1 MTDKNIDQLIEKTMK
16 QAVLPESVQKR
27 LEKTA
32 EELRTSTHK
41 DSDGEKAI
49 LFHSRKKRLEEGIAG
64 RLPVLRQLLW
74 PAAASLFFRGK
85 ALSIPC

>member
-49 LFHSRKKRLEEGIAG
+49 IKI
-64 RLPVLRQLLW
+64 
-74 PAAASLFFRGK
+74 
-85 ALSIPC
+85 